1 MALVIVIAAMDIC
14 LGIGGF
20 AWNSSWMALTTV
32 AIDEVYAFHPWMAG
46 PLYSI
51 VTGSSDG

>member
-1 MALVIVIAAMDIC
+1 MAFVMVIAAMDIY
-14 LGIGGF
+14 LGIGGL